1 MDQRVKVALVFFAMI
16 IMVIVFLVS
25 SFWWLLFLHLIIQE
39 VFSYNKLAD
48 RFFHALNPLCQA
60 VQSRSFGDF

>member
-1 MDQRVKVALVFFAMI
+1 MDQHVKVALAFFATINTMI
-16 IMVIVFLVS
+16 ILVAID
-25 SFWWLLFLHLIIQE
+25 FCWLLFLHLIIQE

-48 RFFHALNPLCQA
+48 RFFHALNPLYQA

>member
-1 MDQRVKVALVFFAMI
+1 MDQLVKAALAFFATITAMI
-16 IMVIVFLVS
+16 IFLAIN
-25 SFWWLLFLHLIIQE
+25 FWWLLFLHLIIKE